1 MALRTQF
8 IAASVAHARLRPA
21 RNRFRYRVPYLA
33 IPSGELEG
41 KARHGLLSIDGANPA
56 ARLFLKAI
64 ASFRKPA
71 APASSVSH

>member
-33 IPSGELEG
+33 IPAGELEG
-41 KARHGLLSIDGANPA
+41 KARHGLLSIDGANLFSVRT
-56 ARLFLKAI
+56 RLPESAK
-64 ASFRKPA
+64 R
-71 APASSVSH
+71 